1 MSSAVVSL
9 VRVIPLPQF
18 GRWIP
23 VLDMTGVDR
32 GVGRDLRRGRS
43 AR

>member
-18 GRWIP
+18 RCLIP
-23 VLDMTGVDR
+23 VSDILTGVNYS
-32 GVGRDLRRGRS
+32 VGYGISCNLIY
-43 AR
+43 

>member
-9 VRVIPLPQF
+9 VRVIPLLQF

-23 VLDMTGVDR
+23 VLDMTGVDCGVGR
-32 GVGRDLRRGRS
+32 GVGRGCC
-43 AR
+43 